1 MKKSKWE
8 IKRTVEVSVL
18 GKITATAGTLNSLS
32 ILLMEIADKN
42 RKDGQNAIADLRD
55 EQSYQIYDALRKTGF
70 YDD

>member
-8 IKRTVEVSVL
+8 IRRTVEVSVL

-32 ILLMEIADKN
+32 ILLMELADKN

-55 EQSYQIYDALRKTGF
+55 EQSYQIYDALKKTGF
-70 YDD
+70 YK

>member
-8 IKRTVEVSVL
+8 IRRTVEVSVL

-32 ILLMEIADKN
+32 ILLMELADKN

-55 EQSYQIYDALRKTGF
+55 EQSYQIYAALRKTGF